1 MTFYDRIQIFNLI
14 LSEFKWTEGG
24 IDANL
29 GCSPCGGG
37 GGVEPPELIL
47 EKRAGSDTLKR
58 ALYF

>member
-1 MTFYDRIQIFNLI
+1 MG
-14 LSEFKWTEGG
+14 E
-24 IDANL
+24 A
-29 GCSPCGGG
+29 